1 MLLSQEDEV
10 GQRKKTDE
18 PTADDDVDEQED
30 EEQQEQDTEQTSSEP
45 DVQQTNQSSP
55 RKRTKADLEVSTS
68 MIQYDTIE
76 EFNVDS
82 KAEYSALSST
92 RSQKKKL
99 KQTTPVPL
107 WYSTG

>member
-1 MLLSQEDEV
+1 MLLSQEDDV

-76 EFNVDS
+76 EFLTWTRKLSIRLYLAHVARKETKRNN
-82 KAEYSALSST
+82 ASA
-92 RSQKKKL
+92 
-99 KQTTPVPL
+99 PL
-107 WYSTG
+107 IQ